1 MRSQKCKCGSYSTA
15 LGVYLKLH
23 RTQKVMALQSAGWS
37 LRGRQ
42 AESSKLEL
50 QLKAVPSS
58 LTSTYKLFILPL
70 HAVAIGF
77 HVPISAKYDCSTY
90 LPIFQ
95 RGSEAHLQLTSH
107 ASSKAPALCW
117 AFSSVLI
124 LIDFLLPVVD
134 QIIGKHRLS
143 YS

>member
-1 MRSQKCKCGSYSTA
+1 MRSQKCKCGSYSIA
-15 LGVYLKLH
+15 LGTCLRL
-23 RTQKVMALQSAGWS
+23 RGAQKVMALQSAGWS

-50 QLKAVPSS
+50 QLRTVPSS
-58 LTSTYKLFILPL
+58 LTSTYKLFILLL

-77 HVPISAKYDCSTY
+77 HVPTSAKYDCSTY
-90 LPIFQ
+90 LLIFE

-107 ASSKAPALCW
+107 ASGKAPALGW